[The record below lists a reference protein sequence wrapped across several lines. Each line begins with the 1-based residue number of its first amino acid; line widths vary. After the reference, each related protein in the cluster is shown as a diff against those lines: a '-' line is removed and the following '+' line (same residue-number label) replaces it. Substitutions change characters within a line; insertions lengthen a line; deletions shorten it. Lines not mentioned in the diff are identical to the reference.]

1 VIGGFAIRAAG
12 YVRRTTA
19 QEKGGLHYDKER
31 PGCQACRMAYCM
43 CSWGGGARMYAHQ
56 MS

>member
-19 QEKGGLHYDKER
+19 QEKGGLHDDKER